1 VEFKNEGFVYLES
14 LIGGYFDDWKG
25 NIEGIDHK
33 RLLNK
38 MIKQGVFER

>member
-1 VEFKNEGFVYLES
+1 VEFRNGGSVYLGSVMGWFSGWE
-14 LIGGYFDDWKG
+14 G
-25 NIEGIDHK
+25 NIEGVDEK